1 MSDYLDRGGSVVL
14 LDDPDSTADFTAFL
28 DPWGI
33 KAPHEVIIDPTSR
46 MFGGD
51 FTVPLVSQYPPHG
64 ITEGFNLAAFFP
76 VARPIEEEARPG
88 VTQTVI
94 ARTGPDAWGETDIQ
108 SAQVAFD
115 DGDLKGPVAVMVL
128 AEREGKTAA
137 KAAEGSTAGTTDQKT
152 SDQKTDAAAA
162 NPPADHDGRLLVAGD
177 ADFPTNQWFG
187 FSGNGD
193 LFLNAVTWLAK
204 EEGLVSIRP
213 KENAPQALAL
223 TPIQGA
229 TLFYGFVA
237 GLPLV
242 AMIGA
247 FGVWRWRRAL

>member
-1 MSDYLDRGGSVVL
+1 
-14 LDDPDSTADFTAFL
+14 
-28 DPWGI
+28 
-33 KAPHEVIIDPTSR
+33 

-51 FTVPLVSQYPPHG
+51 FTVPLVSEYPPHEM
-64 ITEGFNLAAFFP
+64 TDGFNLAAFFP
-76 VARPIEEEARPG
+76 VARPIEEQERTG

-94 ARTGPDAWGETDIQ
+94 ARTGPDAWGESDIQ
-108 SAQVAFD
+108 SAEVALD
-115 DGDLKGPVAVMVL
+115 DRDLKGPLAVMVL
-128 AEREGKTAA
+128 AER
-137 KAAEGSTAGTTDQKT
+137 AEGDAPAAPDEE
-152 SDQKTDAAAA
+152 DAAGAA
-162 NPPADHDGRLLVAGD
+162 DDAAGAPSPAAGQGGRLLVAGD

-213 KENAPQALAL
+213 KENTPQALAL

-237 GLPLV
+237 GMPLV
-242 AMIGA
+242 ALCGA